1 MAKLSQN
8 LQASGYFDEVRVDA
22 LPDPEEGRRIP
33 VKVQLGAVKPRTM
46 GLGVGFSTDVGPRAR
61 ANWTR
66 HWVNPRAIAWVPRP
80 KCPRRGRTSAP
91 GMKSP
96 STRR

>member
-61 ANWTR
+61 QLDAPLGQPQGHRLGAETEVSAARQN
-66 HWVNPRAIAWVPRP
+66 VGAWYEI
-80 KCPRRGRTSAP
+80 
-91 GMKSP
+91 P